1 MLQSPLQP
9 HHLLASSA
17 NAHTHTSTHTRV
29 RTLACIIN
37 VFTSKSWQFSDDIHT
52 PPGSNNISPASVS
65 IIKYFK
71 QRRKPPTSASRRRR
85 RPPGDRRRYL
95 FCQSHFPCAFV
106 TAARVYELSI
116 AVSGCKITDVL
127 RGGIGWDYL
136 GLSIN
141 AYSHPPPPP
150 LLPPLL
156 PPVALHPPHYSP
168 INLAA
173 LRGGGSGCGWNVF
186 AAALRVG
193 GGCR

>member
-1 MLQSPLQP
+1 M
-9 HHLLASSA
+9 
-17 NAHTHTSTHTRV
+17 
-29 RTLACIIN
+29 LACIIN

-71 QRRKPPTSASRRRR
+71 QRRRLPPPPAAAAAV
-85 RPPGDRRRYL
+85 PPGDRRRYL

-141 AYSHPPPPP
+141 AYSHPPPASPRLPLPLTRPP
-150 LLPPLL
+150 LLPTTL
-156 PPVALHPPHYSP
+156 P
-168 INLAA
+168 
-173 LRGGGSGCGWNVF
+173 
-186 AAALRVG
+186 
-193 GGCR
+193 